1 MLVEKTNIMIR
12 RILLLITFYF
22 FTTAAFAQ
30 ASPQGPVGKP
40 KLVVGLVVDQMRWD
54 YLYHFQNRYG
64 NNGFKRLLKEG
75 FSCENTM
82 IPYLPTYTAPGHT
95 CIYTGSVPAIHGV
108 IGNNWFDKEKNAIIY
123 CTDDKSVLPV
133 GGSWRSGLMS
143 PKNML
148 TTTICDELRLSN
160 NFKSKV
166 FGISLKDRGGIL
178 PAGHSANAAYWYDDS
193 TGNWMT
199 SSFYMNNLPGYVVDF
214 NSKKLSDKYLKQN
227 WNTLYPI
234 SSYTLSTADDR
245 AYEMRAETEDKPV
258 FPHITEKALLKSN
271 YKELRYSPYG
281 NTMTFDFARTIIDA
295 EKLGSQGVTDFLAMS
310 LSSPDY
316 VGHRFGPNSIE
327 IEDTYLR
334 LDKELGEF
342 LNYLD
347 TKIGKGQYLVFLS
360 SDHGVG
366 HATDFLAEHKMPGG
380 MFKKREFEKILIQRA
395 DSLFSIKKVLKY
407 MNNFQLYLD
416 NAAIKASGKEKEVYD
431 YVLNYCQQPE
441 FVQNAFYLKDLYKT
455 NIPEP
460 IAEMAKSGYN
470 VKRSGDIQ
478 IFLKPGW
485 FEMWDHAA
493 THGLSAPYDR
503 HIPLLFFGWNIKPGK
518 LYRETY
524 MTDIAPTLA
533 AMLQI
538 QMPNGC
544 VGKVITEVV
553 K

>member
-1 MLVEKTNIMIR
+1 MKHRSLLFFVFLFLV
-12 RILLLITFYF
+12 ITS
-22 FTTAAFAQ
+22 FAQ
-30 ASPQGPVGKP
+30 EPKP
-40 KLVVGLVVDQMRWD
+40 KLVIGLVIDQMRGD

-64 NNGFKRLLKEG
+64 NNGFKKLLKEG

-95 CIYTGSVPAIHGV
+95 CIYTGSIPAIHGV
-108 IGNNWFDKEKNAIIY
+108 IGNNWFVKETNAITY

-133 GGSWRSGLMS
+133 GGSRINGQMS

-166 FGISLKDRGGIL
+166 FGIALKDRGSIF
-178 PAGHSANAAYWYDDS
+178 PAGHSANAAYWFDDS

-199 SSFYMNNLPGYVVDF
+199 SSFYMANLPKYVIDY
-214 NSKKLSDKYLKQN
+214 NAKKLSGKFLKQN
-227 WNTLYPI
+227 WNTLYPL
-234 SSYTLSTADDR
+234 SSYSLSTEDDKD
-245 AYEMRAETEDKPV
+245 YEMQAVTESKAE
-258 FPHITEKALLKSN
+258 FPHLTEKALIKSN

-281 NTMTFDFARTIIDA
+281 NTLTFDFAKTVIDA
-295 EKLGSQGVTDFLAMS
+295 EHLGSRGVTDFFAIS
-310 LSSPDY
+310 FSSTDY
-316 VGHRFGPNSIE
+316 IGHRFGPNSVE

-347 TKIGKGQYLVFLS
+347 KKIGKGQYLVFLS

-366 HATDFLAEHKMPGG
+366 HATDFLAEHKIPGG
-380 MFKKREFEKILIQRA
+380 MFPKREFEKALIQQA
-395 DSLFSIKKVLKY
+395 DSLFHIKKVVKY
-407 MNNFQLYLD
+407 FNNYQLYLD
-416 NAAIKASGKEKEVYD
+416 NEAIKASGKEKEVYD
-431 YVLNYCQQPE
+431 FILNFCRVPVYVQD
-441 FVQNAFYLKDLYKT
+441 AFYLKDMYKS

-460 IAEMAKSGYN
+460 IAEMAKNGYN
-470 VKRSGDIQ
+470 AARSGDLQ
-478 IFLKPGW
+478 IILKPGW

-493 THGLSAPYDR
+493 THGLWSPYDR
-503 HIPLLFFGWNIKPGK
+503 HIPLLFYGWNIKPGK
-518 LYRETY
+518 LYREVY

-533 AMLQI
+533 ALLQI
-538 QMPNGC
+538 QMPNGS
-544 VGKVITEVV
+544 VGKVITELI